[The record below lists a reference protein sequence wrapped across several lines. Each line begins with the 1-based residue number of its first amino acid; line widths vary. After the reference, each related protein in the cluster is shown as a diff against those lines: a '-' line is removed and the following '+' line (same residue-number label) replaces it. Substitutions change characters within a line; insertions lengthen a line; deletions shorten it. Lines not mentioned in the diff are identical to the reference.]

1 MDMNKTELRK
11 FIKENRA
18 QLERFAGAQA
28 SGRLTREEQR
38 GYENAY
44 RYINPK
50 ASLCF
55 TCGRSAQLMG
65 RSLLKWEEDNQPK
78 KRKK

>member
-1 MDMNKTELRK
+1 MTKTELRK
-11 FIKENRA
+11 FIKENRV

-28 SGRLTREEQR
+28 SGRLTREEQKE
-38 GYENAY
+38 YETAY
-44 RYINPK
+44 RYIMPK
-50 ASLCF
+50 ANLCF

-65 RSLLKWEEDNQPK
+65 RSLLRWEEDNQLK